1 MPAVEP
7 AEPQLPP
14 FDHTPAPYQGPSKE
28 EVHALRKQ
36 YLSPG
41 VGRLICGYDRIS
53 AVTLSRL
60 QQDPLACVTMIVVIS
75 RL

>member
-14 FDHTPAPYQGPSKE
+14 FDHTPAPYRGPSKE

-36 YLSPG
+36 FLSPG
-41 VGRLICGYDRIS
+41 VGRLASLEGHGR
-53 AVTLSRL
+53 ALGKEGPV
-60 QQDPLACVTMIVVIS
+60 AMI
-75 RL
+75 LGH